1 MPDAAN
7 LPPGSPPGQPAVSG
21 NLIPTNNLAREIVEG
36 FLRSLALVFGALM
49 VGYAVWKLHDNATLI
64 TIGGTLITFAT
75 GGSALNKV
83 AADSKF
89 NTALYTKVPDPTQ
102 S

>member
-1 MPDAAN
+1 MPDA
-7 LPPGSPPGQPAVSG
+7 PPLQLSTAPAQGASG

-64 TIGGTLITFAT
+64 GIGGTLITFAT

-83 AADSKF
+83 AADNKF
-89 NTALYTKVPDPTQ
+89 QFALMTQ
-102 S
+102 PPKG